1 MRLGRT
7 DSMKTTI
14 ARILLPFLLLAQ
26 VGAGMSPGRVLCI
39 AIDCCCGA
47 GIAHHEHVHPHGA
60 HDGHHHHG
68 AAADHDHRQ
77 KSDAPRGAALA
88 AADDCACHLHVS
100 MPDDVG
106 TAGDRAVERV
116 VDVRLLEPAL
126 VEHLPALD
134 ERGCSEPPE
143 APPRWCW
150 LACDQCRARAVT
162 RLLI

>member
-1 MRLGRT
+1 
-7 DSMKTTI
+7 MKILI

-39 AIDCCCGA
+39 AIDCCCGTS
-47 GIAHHEHVHPHGA
+47 IAHHEHAHPHGA

-68 AAADHDHRQ
+68 TALRHDHRHE
-77 KSDAPRGAALA
+77 SDAPRGAALV

-106 TAGDRAVERV
+106 TAGDRAAERV
-116 VDVRLLEPAL
+116 VDLRLFAPAL
-126 VEHLPALD
+126 VEHLPSLD
-134 ERGCSEPPE
+134 ASGCSEPPD